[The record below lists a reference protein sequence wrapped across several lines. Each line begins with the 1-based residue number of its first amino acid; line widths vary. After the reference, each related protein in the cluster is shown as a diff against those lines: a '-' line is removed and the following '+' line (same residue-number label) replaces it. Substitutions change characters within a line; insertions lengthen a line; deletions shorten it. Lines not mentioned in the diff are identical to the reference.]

1 MRFRFSG
8 PKKSFPPSASRFCP
22 RYARKSPAGQLRWF
36 PPCAVVLSP
45 PLFFSLVQELKRKVA
60 TRESACKPMQT
71 IAKRKS
77 AELQARDREE
87 KTKKLATEKE
97 VAKPSS
103 APGLSGN
110 SLACSSRKTS

>member
-1 MRFRFSG
+1 M
-8 PKKSFPPSASRFCP
+8 
-22 RYARKSPAGQLRWF
+22 RKSPARPLRCF
-36 PPCAVVLSP
+36 PPCAVVLFSP
-45 PLFFSLVQELKRKVA
+45 PLPFFFFVQELKRKVA
-60 TRESACKPMQT
+60 TRESACKAMQT

-103 APGLSGN
+103 APGLSGK
-110 SLACSSRKTS
+110 SLACSSRMTS